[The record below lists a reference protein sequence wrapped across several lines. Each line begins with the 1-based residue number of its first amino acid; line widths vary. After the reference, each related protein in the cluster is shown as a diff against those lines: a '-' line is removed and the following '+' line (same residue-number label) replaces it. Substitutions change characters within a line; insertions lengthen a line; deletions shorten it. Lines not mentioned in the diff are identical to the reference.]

1 MEDNPINARLGS
13 KMLTSLNYTTIL
25 AADGLEALDK
35 IRAHD
40 NEVEIV
46 LMDQSMPRMDGLTA
60 TREIR
65 EMERTGLLT
74 GGKRNGNRRVI
85 IAVTAVVSAEAEKA
99 FEVAGAD
106 GFLAK
111 PLSMKKLEETLERYL
126 NGDG

>member
-1 MEDNPINARLGS
+1 
-13 KMLTSLNYTTIL
+13 MLASLNYTTIL
-25 AADGLEALDK
+25 AVDGVEALEK

-40 NEVEIV
+40 HEIDVV
-46 LMDQSMPRMDGLTA
+46 LMDQSMPRKDGISA

-65 EMERTGLLT
+65 ELEREGVLI
-74 GGKRNGNRRVI
+74 GGQRNGERRVI

-111 PLSMKKLEETLERYL
+111 PLSMKKLEETLEKYVC
-126 NGDG
+126 GGSG